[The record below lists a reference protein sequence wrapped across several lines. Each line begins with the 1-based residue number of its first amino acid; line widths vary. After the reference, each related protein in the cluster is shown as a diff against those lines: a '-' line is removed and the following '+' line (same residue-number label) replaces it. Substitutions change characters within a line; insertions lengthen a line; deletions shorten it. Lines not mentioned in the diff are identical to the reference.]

1 MPNGRRLWIV
11 VGALSVGMLAIA
23 GCGFASANSS
33 ARAVSDRLEFGRVI
47 VTGGAVTDSEWK
59 TFLDE
64 VITPRL
70 PDGFAVTRG
79 DGQWRA
85 NNGAILRDSGF
96 ILEVVHPPGT
106 PPDSIFEAIAL
117 EYCRRFHQESVL
129 RVRTP
134 AEQWLYRAVAK

>member
-1 MPNGRRLWIV
+1 MAV
-11 VGALSVGMLAIA
+11 LSAAICAVA
-23 GCGFASANSS
+23 GCGFVSADSP
-33 ARAVSDRLEFGRVI
+33 AQAVSDRLEFGRVI
-47 VTGGAVTDSEWK
+47 VTGGAVTDSQWR

-79 DGQWRA
+79 EGQWRA

-106 PPDSIFEAIAL
+106 PPDSVFEAIAI
-117 EYCRRFHQESVL
+117 EYCRRFRQESVL
-129 RVRTP
+129 RVRSP
-134 AEQWLYRAVAK
+134 AQQWLYRAK